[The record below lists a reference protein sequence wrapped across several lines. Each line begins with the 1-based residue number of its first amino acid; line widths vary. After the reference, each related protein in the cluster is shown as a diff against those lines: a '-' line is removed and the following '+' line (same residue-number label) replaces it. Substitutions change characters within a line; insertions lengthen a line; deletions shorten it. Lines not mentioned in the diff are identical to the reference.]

1 MKKLSFATLIATLLF
16 NVSFSQENKTLNTSE
31 TNFNEIKLNGLF
43 LIAGALEVTYERT
56 LTDESGVGITVFLPI
71 DDDISDDINYF
82 VSPYYR
88 FYFGKKYAAGFYV
101 EGFGMLNST
110 NDFTFTS
117 NNNNFFETNDG
128 ADLSSF
134 AAPIGLVNRK
144 KLFNEG
150 FEIEFDSDNPKLASI
165 GHDRERALIGLALQI
180 ASHINSQHGETG
192 VTAVSAIGFNA
203 RSREE
208 EVVNRF
214 TGRPSHFHQ
223 TGSFAKVINGNISL
237 SQEVFGAGRSFSDL
251 VRTVIHE
258 QLHEGT
264 FAHITELIK
273 TNPVEYE
280 RIHRGPF
287 VDEVNRRARSGGI
300 R

>member
-43 LIAGALEVTYERT
+43 LIAGALEVTYEKT

-117 NNNNFFETNDG
+117 NNNNFFETIKEEKTD
-128 ADLSSF
+128 F
-134 AAPIGLVNRK
+134 ALGIGIGGKWVTKSGFIGEVGFGVGRN
-144 KLFNEG
+144 LFNNNNQD
-150 FEIEFDSDNPKLASI
+150 FEII
-165 GHDRERALIGLALQI
+165 G
-180 ASHINSQHGETG
+180 
-192 VTAVSAIGFNA
+192 
-203 RSREE
+203 
-208 EVVNRF
+208 
-214 TGRPSHFHQ
+214 
-223 TGSFAKVINGNISL
+223 K
-237 SQEVFGAGRSFSDL
+237 
-251 VRTVIHE
+251 
-258 QLHEGT
+258 
-264 FAHITELIK
+264 
-273 TNPVEYE
+273 
-280 RIHRGPF
+280 
-287 VDEVNRRARSGGI
+287 GGI
-300 R
+300 RIGYRF